1 MEKKTWKTMM
11 AFVCA
16 LCMLTGLAACKKEEV
31 PVEKE
36 GSAAASEELQEAEET
51 EAAEEPET
59 EKTEETEGMLPA
71 GMENMLAPMDSLMMC
86 MYENGYAYGDDPY
99 VFWVELRY
107 LLGNYY
113 GMAGTG
119 VSTEDAYLRVE
130 PEVVKEFASSLTAD
144 FQELPEMPGGLENM
158 VLYDAEKDTY
168 LFAAG
173 DRGLSQA
180 EVLSCE
186 KQENG
191 SYQVQAR
198 LYGVEDGETIC
209 IADYTLISNHYQPG
223 NGMEKLFSYSVSSMN
238 MEPVEGMVE
247 EVILEGEFQGLAD
260 SHTVEILLTDG
271 VEAFQFLDEDVAAIL
286 SILEKDELIK
296 FTASYDAQGAGTITG
311 IIVEN

>member
-1 MEKKTWKTMM
+1 MKKKNWKTML
-11 AFVCA
+11 ALVCA
-16 LCMLTGLAACKKEEV
+16 LCMLAGLSACKKEEA
-31 PVEKE
+31 PTNK
-36 GSAAASEELQEAEET
+36 EET
-51 EAAEEPET
+51 VEASQDQQETEVPEAAEEPG
-59 EKTEETEGMLPA
+59 TEETEGLLPA

-113 GMAGTG
+113 GLAESG

-130 PEVVKEFASSLTAD
+130 PEVVKEFASSLMAD
-144 FQELPEMPGGLENM
+144 FRELPEMSEGLENL
-158 VLYDAEKDTY
+158 VQYDAETDSY

-186 KQENG
+186 EQEDG
-191 SYQVQAR
+191 SYQVQTR
-198 LYGVEDGETIC
+198 LYGADDGETIC
-209 IADYTLISNHYQPG
+209 MADYTLVPNTYQPE
-223 NGMEKLFSYSVSSMN
+223 NQAKQLFPYSVASME
-238 MEPVEGMVE
+238 MEPVEGLAA

-260 SHTVEILLTDG
+260 GHTAEFLLTDG
-271 VEAFQFLDEDVAAIL
+271 VEAFQFLDEEVAAV
-286 SILEKDELIK
+286 LESLTMNELVK
-296 FTASYDAQGAGTITG
+296 FTASYDAQGYGTITG